1 MGPGEQLGARLREAR
16 LARGMTLAEIQA
28 RTHIAR
34 ETLEALERGEFDTQP
49 ADVYVRG
56 FLRSYAREVGLD
68 PTEVL
73 AQYDGLRGGT
83 SVEPWNRI
91 GARVVRGSPEPL
103 RHLAPV
109 RRRRGRV
116 PRPAGF
122 VLTMLVV
129 LLAGA
134 GVLMVRSFTVGGGL
148 TVPEVATPEPAP
160 TETRSAAAGRGLP
173 EWALHFVRST
183 QDATPLDE
191 EAGAEQSGAATLPP
205 PNWET
210 GWELSPAR
218 SLGAGVDTPPRSG
231 EHRPGAIRVRAVA
244 RADGWADV
252 FADGA
257 RVFRG
262 ALLEG
267 DEMVWQGQSA
277 VRVRLEGAG
286 HIDLYLNGVPLPP
299 ASEDVLE
306 REFGVADV
314 ASALEGGEVSWE

>member
-34 ETLEALERGEFDTQP
+34 GALEALERGEFDTLP

-73 AQYDGLRGGT
+73 AQYDALRGGT

-109 RRRRGRV
+109 RRRRARA

-122 VLTMLVV
+122 VLTLLVV

-134 GVLMVRSFTVGGGL
+134 GVLMVRSFTAGGGL
-148 TVPEVATPEPAP
+148 PVPDVATPEPAP
-160 TETRSAAAGRGLP
+160 TDTRSVAAGRGLP

-183 QDATPLDE
+183 HDAGSLAE
-191 EAGAEQSGAATLPP
+191 EAEPEPAGTAALPP

-210 GWELSPAR
+210 GWDLSPAGGR
-218 SLGAGVDTPPRSG
+218 RAASGATPRSA
-231 EHRPGAIRVRAVA
+231 ERPAVGAVRVRAVA

-267 DEMVWQGQSA
+267 DDMVWQGQSV

-286 HIDLYLNGVPLPP
+286 NIDLYLNGVPLPP

-314 ASALEGGEVSWE
+314 ASALEGGR

>member
-1 MGPGEQLGARLREAR
+1 
-16 LARGMTLAEIQA
+16 MTLADIQA

-34 ETLEALERGEFDTQP
+34 GTLEALERGEFHRLP

-56 FLRSYAREVGLD
+56 FLRAYAREVGLD
-68 PTEVL
+68 PAEVL
-73 AQYDGLRGGT
+73 AQYDGLRGQT
-83 SVEPWNRI
+83 AVEPWSRI
-91 GARVVRGSPEPL
+91 GPRVVRGSPEPL

-109 RRRRGRV
+109 RRRRPRA

-122 VLTMLVV
+122 VLTLLVL
-129 LLAGA
+129 LLAGG
-134 GVLMVRSFTVGGGL
+134 GVLMVRSLTAGGGL
-148 TVPEVATPEPAP
+148 AVPDVVSPEAAP
-160 TETRSAAAGRGLP
+160 EGVRGMSAGGGLP
-173 EWALHFVRST
+173 EWALPFVRST
-183 QDATPLDE
+183 RDAAPLAE
-191 EAGAEQSGAATLPP
+191 EVGPEPVSAATLPP

-210 GWELSPAR
+210 GWELSPAGG
-218 SLGAGVDTPPRSG
+218 GAGSSSDAGSRPA
-231 EHRPGAIRVRAVA
+231 EHGAVGTIRVRAVA

-267 DEMVWQGQSA
+267 DDMVWQGRSS

-299 ASEDVLE
+299 ASGDVLE
-306 REFGVADV
+306 REFGIADV
-314 ASALEGGEVSWE
+314 ASALEGEEVSWE